1 MRMAEKLTVVIP
13 THNRRDI
20 LRATLRRL
28 DPPVADVRVLV
39 FCDACTDGTEAMVR
53 AEFPWVRLIS
63 SSDKLGH
70 SVARSCAFA
79 ACETEFILSI
89 DDDSWPMDADYA
101 GRIFAAFA
109 RWPRAAFLASSVHD
123 DRHPEGAAAVGE
135 EPYRV
140 RNFVGCG
147 FAVRTKVFAELGGF
161 RQFFQYGGEELEIA
175 LRAHAQGWEIVFL
188 PALRIY
194 HDRTSVNRDEYEM
207 IRSGFGNNLSA
218 CLLNEPAW
226 ICGLHL
232 IRLSWKGFLHAIKRG
247 YPKAPL
253 VAWKEFLGRFPTLLK
268 ARKPL
273 SSSAVLSWHRLKS
286 CPPA

>member
-1 MRMAEKLTVVIP
+1 
-13 THNRRDI
+13 
-20 LRATLRRL
+20 
-28 DPPVADVRVLV
+28 
-39 FCDACTDGTEAMVR
+39 MVR
-53 AEFPWVRLIS
+53 TDFPWVRLIS
-63 SSDKLGH
+63 SSEQLGQ

-101 GRIFAAFA
+101 DTIRKAFA
-109 RWPRAAFLASSVHD
+109 GEPRAAFLAASVYD
-123 DRHPEGAAAVGE
+123 KTHPEGAAPAGS

-147 FAVRTKVFAELGGF
+147 FAVRTRVFLELGGF
-161 RQFFQYGGEELEIA
+161 RTFFQYGGEELEIA
-175 LRAHAQGWEIVFL
+175 LRAHARGWEIHFL
-188 PALRIY
+188 PSLRVY
-194 HDRTSVNRDEYEM
+194 HDRTPVNRDEFEM

-232 IRLSWKGFLHAIKRG
+232 VRLTFKGFAHALKRG
-247 YPKAPL
+247 HWKAPL
-253 VAWKEFLGRFPTLLK
+253 VAWREFLARVPRLLK
-268 ARKPL
+268 ARQALP
-273 SSSAVLSWHRLKS
+273 SSAVLSWHKLRS